1 MFVVVLCIFTAVLG
15 VIFVISINMLR
26 KHTYISSEKYY
37 DGLENSY
44 FVRCCFE
51 KIISDGNSYDS
62 YWLFRLLS
70 QIIKGGEVKSQ
81 LSMWRSME
89 ERREEY
95 IGIIEAFPV
104 LYLFVIYVA
113 IRPVLWEIIVSALVG
128 VASAAIASIF
138 LKGKADVT
146 YEDKTW
152 DREIDASKMTN
163 QEAVDALEEYCTWI
177 GNRRK
182 ELDDIVNGS
191 CARTRNAISTTTWLL
206 AIFSVVNIVVFCLT
220 YRALL

>member
-1 MFVVVLCIFTAVLG
+1 
-15 VIFVISINMLR
+15 
-26 KHTYISSEKYY
+26 
-37 DGLENSY
+37 
-44 FVRCCFE
+44 
-51 KIISDGNSYDS
+51 
-62 YWLFRLLS
+62 
-70 QIIKGGEVKSQ
+70 
-81 LSMWRSME
+81 ME